1 MAAVTR
7 YHARMTQRVVIIG
20 GGISG
25 LAAAFRIRQRLPAA
39 DLTVLEQ
46 RAAPGGNVGTLARD
60 GFRIEL
66 GPNGLF
72 DAKPHALDLCRDLG
86 LGDRLIPGSE
96 AARQNRYLFLRDR
109 LRVLPGSLW
118 SFVTSGVLSPR
129 AKLNLLLERFRRPAA
144 TADESIAAFAR
155 RRGGREIADTLVDA
169 FVTGIHA
176 GDPELLSARAAFP
189 RLVEFERAHGS
200 VTRGFAAARKERRR
214 AAQAR
219 GEQPQPPRMWSFR
232 EGLQVWIDALRD
244 RLGSSLVTGVT
255 VRRVE
260 RTSAGWLVR
269 GDGQEAWPADD
280 VVLTA
285 HAPEQAA
292 MLADLDPAL
301 ANEIAQI
308 RYNRVA
314 VVALG
319 FRETDVPKGL
329 NGFGYLTPQ
338 RDRRDVLGVQWCS
351 TIFPD
356 RAPPGMVLWR
366 ALCGGWHRGEMADRP
381 DDQLVTAVR
390 EELRTTTGIAA
401 APVLAQVVRW
411 PRAIPQYL
419 VGHTARV
426 ERIEV
431 LVARHPGLHLGGNAY
446 RGVALNDCCEQAL
459 AIAERI
465 AKPRTA

>member
-1 MAAVTR
+1 
-7 YHARMTQRVVIIG
+7 MTQRVVIVG
-20 GGISG
+20 AGISG
-25 LAAAFRIRQRLPAA
+25 LAAAFRIRQRLPTA
-39 DLTVLEQ
+39 DIIVLEL
-46 RAAPGGNVGTLARD
+46 RSTPGGNVGTLARD

-86 LGDRLIPGSE
+86 LGERLVPGSE
-96 AARQNRYLFLRDR
+96 AARKNRYVFLRDR
-109 LRVLPGSLW
+109 LRALPNSVW

-129 AKLNLLLERFRRPAA
+129 AKLNLLLERYRRPTIAA
-144 TADESIAAFAR
+144 GDESIAAFAR
-155 RRGGREIADTLVDA
+155 RRGGREIAETLVDA
-169 FVTGIHA
+169 FVTGTHA
-176 GDPELLSARAAFP
+176 GDAELLSVRAAFP

-214 AAQAR
+214 AALAR

-244 RLGSSLVTGVT
+244 RLGSSLLTGVA

-269 GDGQEAWPADD
+269 GDGQDAWPADD

-301 ANEIAQI
+301 AKEVGEIA
-308 RYNRVA
+308 YNRVA
-314 VVALG
+314 VVAVG
-319 FRETDVPKGL
+319 YRASDVPKGL
-329 NGFGYLTPQ
+329 NGFGYLSPQ
-338 RDRRDVLGVQWCS
+338 HDRRDVLGVQWCS
-351 TIFPD
+351 MVFPD

-366 ALCGGWHRGEMADRP
+366 ALCGGWHRGEMVDWP
-381 DDQLVTAVR
+381 DDQLVAAVR
-390 EELRTTTGIAA
+390 EELRKTTGVTA
-401 APVLAQVVRW
+401 APIIDHVVRW

-419 VGHTARV
+419 VGHPARV
-426 ERIEV
+426 ERIEA
-431 LVARHPGLHLGGNAY
+431 LAARHPGLHLGGNAY

-465 AKPRTA
+465 AKPQTA